1 MGIKNMNLSIMYR
14 RKKTERLFL
23 LPLLILGASGCIDE
37 NSELGRTLV
46 ESSFYNIYVDTCTVD
61 ISTVLED
68 SIVTRGDSICQIG
81 HYAEGDWGEVNAIYY
96 AEYTCNNF
104 TPEQSYDYTLDSLVL
119 RMVHSGHYW
128 GDTLTRPLIRIYQ
141 LSTPIELEDDADL
154 YNCTVWPTEDTPL
167 SSFPTVPVQAR
178 KGCMKSACRMNGDSN
193 CWMTW

>member
-68 SIVTRGDSICQIG
+68 SIVTRGDSI
-81 HYAEGDWGEVNAIYY
+81 
-96 AEYTCNNF
+96 
-104 TPEQSYDYTLDSLVL
+104 SK
-119 RMVHSGHYW
+119 SGTMQRAT
-128 GDTLTRPLIRIYQ
+128 G
-141 LSTPIELEDDADL
+141 
-154 YNCTVWPTEDTPL
+154 
-167 SSFPTVPVQAR
+167 AR
-178 KGCMKSACRMNGDSN
+178 
-193 CWMTW
+193 